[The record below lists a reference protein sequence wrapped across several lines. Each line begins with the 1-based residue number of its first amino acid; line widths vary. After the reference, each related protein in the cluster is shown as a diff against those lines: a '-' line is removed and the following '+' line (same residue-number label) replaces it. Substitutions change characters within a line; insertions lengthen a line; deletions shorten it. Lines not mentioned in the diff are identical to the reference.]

1 MGKIKNKM
9 IKFKKIK
16 ENFVHHTAIINWKKV
31 KIGKGNIIG
40 PNVIIG
46 TDAQHPYLDSKGEI
60 IIGNNNT
67 FREFTTVHLPTEI
80 KKITKIGNNCY
91 FMALSHIAHDCNIE
105 DEVIF
110 SNNVTLGGNTYVMTK
125 SQIGFNS
132 TIHQNQ
138 VIGSFS
144 MIGMSSVITKKMKI
158 IPGYIYA
165 GNPAKRIALNKIGI
179 KKKNISK
186 IDLKKEKIRF
196 TSIAKKHSLYK
207 G

>member
-1 MGKIKNKM
+1 M

-196 TSIAKKHSLYK
+196 ISIAKKHSLYK

>member
-1 MGKIKNKM
+1 M

>member
-1 MGKIKNKM
+1 M

-165 GNPAKRIALNKIGI
+165 GNPAKRISLNKIGI

>member
-1 MGKIKNKM
+1 M

-105 DEVIF
+105 DKVIF

>member
-1 MGKIKNKM
+1 M

-67 FREFTTVHLPTEI
+67 FREFTTVHLLTEI

>member
-1 MGKIKNKM
+1 M

-110 SNNVTLGGNTYVMTK
+110 SNNVTLGGNTHVMTK

-196 TSIAKKHSLYK
+196 ISITKKHPLYK

>member
-1 MGKIKNKM
+1 M

-16 ENFVHHTAIINWKKV
+16 ENFVHHTAIINWKKL

>member
-1 MGKIKNKM
+1 M

-16 ENFVHHTAIINWKKV
+16 ENFVHHTAIINWKKL

-196 TSIAKKHSLYK
+196 ISITKKHPLYK

>member
-1 MGKIKNKM
+1 M

-16 ENFVHHTAIINWKKV
+16 ENFVHNTAIINWKKL

-67 FREFTTVHLPTEI
+67 FREFTTVHLPTET

-110 SNNVTLGGNTYVMTK
+110 SNNVTLGGNTHVMTK

-196 TSIAKKHSLYK
+196 ISITKKHPLYK